1 MKIVCDACAAKY
13 SIADDKVKGK
23 VFKIRCKKC
32 SNIIVVR
39 GTGPGAATDEPAPAQ
54 FDQKETRVYDYG
66 AEGDQ
71 AGDAGG
77 DEAVWHVVIDQEQVG
92 PVTAAEI
99 QRRFAGGEID
109 AETYIWREGFADWQP
124 LSQIDIFAALAAG
137 GSTTAAQPPS
147 SGEDAVASMFEGPR
161 RRRGRHDALDP
172 NDLFAAAAARTAD
185 DDGADDAAGD
195 LFGGGG
201 KAARHAEEPAAER
214 GGKGGAAAGG
224 DKRLRGER
232 NENSVLF
239 SLGNLA
245 ALASDAPRASAPS
258 ASSSSSSASA
268 SASAAASPGAA
279 AHGGGEGSGLIDIR
293 SMASTYLADKGSA
306 RPGGKGAIGSVDD
319 LPVFSTAAFAEPVV
333 IMPTGRSGG
342 GDKKVLYAL
351 VGVVGLL
358 AVVAVVLIV
367 MVMGGGKKDPGQIA
381 MTEGSNAAN
390 AASGA
395 NPGSSAGSAGSAAP
409 SNDGGAGSA
418 GSAAGSS
425 DGSAGSA
432 GSAAAGSAAGSSDG
446 SAGSGSGAGTAAAA
460 NPGLGGGAAGQ
471 RLGLEQA
478 TAQPAWRWQRLG
490 SQAARWRAA
499 ADPAQGRQV
508 LDGRG
513 RLPARRAPARVL
525 RDLQRRWWQQAQ
537 AAGPDQRR
545 RR

>member
-124 LSQIDIFAALAAG
+124 LSQIEIFAALAAG
-137 GSTTAAQPPS
+137 GSTTNAHPPS
-147 SGEDAVASMFEGPR
+147 SGEDAVASMFGGPAADEGGTMR
-161 RRRGRHDALDP
+161 SDP

-201 KAARHAEEPAAER
+201 KAARHAAEEPAER
-214 GGKGGAAAGG
+214 GGKAAAPASG

-245 ALASDAPRASAPS
+245 ALASDAPRASAPA
-258 ASSSSSSASA
+258 ASSSSSSS
-268 SASAAASPGAA
+268 SGAAAAAGAA

-306 RPGGKGAIGSVDD
+306 RPGGKGAVGSVDD
-319 LPVFSTAAFAEPVV
+319 LPVFSTAAFSEPVV

-342 GDKKVLYAL
+342 SDKKVLYAL

-367 MVMGGGKKDPGQIA
+367 MVMGGGKKESSGA
-381 MTEGSNAAN
+381 VAVVEGSG

-395 NPGSSAGSAGSAAP
+395 TPGSAVGGPAAGSNEGS
-409 SNDGGAGSA
+409 AGSA
-418 GSAAGSS
+418 GSAAGSNE
-425 DGSAGSA
+425 GSAGSA
-432 GSAAAGSAAGSSDG
+432 G
-446 SAGSGSGAGTAAAA
+446 
-460 NPGLGGGAAGQ
+460 
-471 RLGLEQA
+471 
-478 TAQPAWRWQRLG
+478 
-490 SQAARWRAA
+490 
-499 ADPAQGRQV
+499 
-508 LDGRG
+508 
-513 RLPARRAPARVL
+513 
-525 RDLQRRWWQQAQ
+525 
-537 AAGPDQRR
+537 
-545 RR
+545 